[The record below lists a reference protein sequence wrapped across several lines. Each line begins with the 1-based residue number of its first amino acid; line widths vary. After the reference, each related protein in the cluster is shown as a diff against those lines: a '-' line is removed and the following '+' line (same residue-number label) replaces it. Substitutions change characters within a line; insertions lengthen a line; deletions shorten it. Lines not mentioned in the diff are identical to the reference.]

1 MVKKSFPFLTCCR
14 FDQWKFLLWLWVPE
28 RHTLKTVSNLFI
40 ELVKKWD
47 QRQKAL
53 CLYFCWEH
61 NYCYW
66 RNVRTGCKCSASQ
79 EQTSVPQFGLFK
91 ESFLS
96 RSIFKKIHQRILSL
110 VSNNIFRRLFS
121 ISLSS
126 NSQLTLNQ
134 LEINEKLTVS
144 TAVTSPLCCPPA
156 AAAVWWWRR
165 QRLQI
170 CSRSRS

>member
-14 FDQWKFLLWLWVPE
+14 FDQWKLFYDYESLNATLWKQSQIFSLNLL
-28 RHTLKTVSNLFI
+28 KNGI
-40 ELVKKWD
+40 KDKKLCVYIFVENIITATEEMLEQVVNV
-47 QRQKAL
+47 QRQKNKL
-53 CLYFCWEH
+53 RFHSLGSLKNHFC
-61 NYCYW
+61 
-66 RNVRTGCKCSASQ
+66 Q
-79 EQTSVPQFGLFK
+79 EV
-91 ESFLS
+91 
-96 RSIFKKIHQRILSL
+96 FKKTKHQRILSL
-110 VSNNIFRRLFS
+110 VSNNTFRRLFS